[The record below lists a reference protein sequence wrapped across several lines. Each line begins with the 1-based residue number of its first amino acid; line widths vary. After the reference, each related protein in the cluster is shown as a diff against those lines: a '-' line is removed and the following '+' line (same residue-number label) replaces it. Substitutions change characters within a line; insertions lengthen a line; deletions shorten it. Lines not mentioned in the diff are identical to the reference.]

1 MLYAHL
7 ELLMDSQNM
16 HSMRPKCVY
25 GHHPFFFSFLE
36 KKVENWAKGKEGKKE
51 EKEAILLYY
60 LQ

>member
-25 GHHPFFFSFLE
+25 GHHPFFFFFLRKRLKIGPRA
-36 KKVENWAKGKEGKKE
+36 KKEKE

>member
-1 MLYAHL
+1 MAIIL
-7 ELLMDSQNM
+7 S
-16 HSMRPKCVY
+16 SS
-25 GHHPFFFSFLE
+25 FFE